1 METGIWLAK
10 VFGPFL
16 AIVGLWM
23 LLYGDNFVKIMTSI
37 KNSASGLYFSALINM
52 LLGLVIINMFNMWWM
67 DMTFFVTLLG
77 WVLFIRGLC
86 GLFAPHFLH
95 KMFMHNHN
103 FMKVVG
109 IIPFIW
115 GLLLIWA
122 GFYIG

>member
-10 VFGPFL
+10 VFGPYL
-16 AIVGLWM
+16 AIIGLWM
-23 LLYGDNFVKIMTSI
+23 LLYGENFVKIMTSI
-37 KNSASGLYFSALINM
+37 RNSPSGVYFSAVINM
-52 LLGLVIINMFNMWWM
+52 LVGLVIINMFNMWMW

-77 WVLFIRGLC
+77 WVLFIRGLL
-86 GLFAPHFLH
+86 GLFAPHLLH
-95 KMFMHNHN
+95 KVFMNNQN